1 MPGCTIASVT
11 EQVPRTLA
19 ELEAVRGDEAIVRAA
34 DAYIA
39 NGRKRLH
46 DALLLRDAAIRRLA
60 EKHGPAEAARKAGKS
75 LSTIKQ
81 IRGRS

>member
-1 MPGCTIASVT
+1 MADQ
-11 EQVPRTLA
+11 EVPRTLD
-19 ELEAVRGDEAIVRAA
+19 ELRGVRGDEAIVRAA

-39 NGRKRLH
+39 NGKQKLH
-46 DALLLRDAAIRRLA
+46 VALVLRDAAIQRLA
-60 EKHGPAEAARKAGKS
+60 EKHGPAATARKVGKS